1 MLYFIK
7 YFMLFI
13 QFNWNVSH
21 TDKVWC
27 LNDLLLK
34 KSKDIFNFKFYK
46 RFLFFKLHIYK
57 KKYLEKCFMEAAQI
71 MLMSK

>member
-7 YFMLFI
+7 YLMLFI

-34 KSKDIFNFKFYK
+34 KSKDILNVTKKFY
-46 RFLFFKLHIYK
+46 FFKLHIYK
-57 KKYLEKCFMEAAQI
+57 KKYFEKCFMEAAQI
-71 MLMSK
+71 VLMSK